1 MPKIKKEKYTTG
13 ELSTSLQIL
22 ESVVI
27 FLSTN
32 PQVRKTDRRTTYTI
46 NLIKE
51 CFLELIQQ
59 MPYSQITVT
68 KLCRTADLSRST
80 FYLHFNTI
88 TDVLNAVLDDALL
101 AVPESNFAG
110 DQQDLSIDYL
120 KKNESLIPACQ
131 RVGSS
136 GKYRKLLLDP
146 DLSEYIVGRIM
157 VHERDK
163 VIPSIKHKTGLS
175 TQDAETL
182 FLYILHGSFA
192 VNRANHFNKN
202 DEWYHQVQ
210 LLNRFTDG
218 GYQSLKY

>member
-1 MPKIKKEKYTTG
+1 M
-13 ELSTSLQIL
+13 
-22 ESVVI
+22 I

-32 PQVRKTDRRTTYTI
+32 PKVRKTDRRTTYTI
-46 NLIKE
+46 NLIKN

-68 KLCRTADLSRST
+68 KLCRAAELSRST

-101 AVPESNFAG
+101 TLPENNFAG
-110 DQQDLSIDYL
+110 DQHDFSIDYL

-136 GKYRKLLLDP
+136 SKYRKLLLDP

-163 VIPSIKHKTGLS
+163 VIPSIKRKTGLS

-210 LLNRFTDG
+210 LLNRFTTG
-218 GYQSLKY
+218 GYQSLKH